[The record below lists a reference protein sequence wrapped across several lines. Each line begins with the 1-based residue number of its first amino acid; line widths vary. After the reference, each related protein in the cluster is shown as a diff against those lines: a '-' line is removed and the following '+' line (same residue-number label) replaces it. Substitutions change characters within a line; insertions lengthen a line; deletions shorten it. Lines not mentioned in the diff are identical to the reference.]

1 MNEGRYSL
9 VRVSKLAHQNEMKRV
24 VWKSME
30 SKEWLICYDIQ
41 TKKDLLMM
49 ESICYYVMNYDKQ
62 EGFRVIIAIDN
73 FGQINE
79 MTKQ

>member
-1 MNEGRYSL
+1 
-9 VRVSKLAHQNEMKRV
+9 
-24 VWKSME
+24 ME

-62 EGFRVIIAIDN
+62 EGFRVVIAIDN
-73 FGQINE
+73 FG
-79 MTKQ
+79 